1 MLGSRREARE
11 RALSL
16 LYEADAKGIA
26 PAAVL
31 AELPVAPDRFAA
43 EEVAGVGDCQDRL
56 DALITGHAVGWAVD
70 RMPVV
75 DRTLLRMA
83 IWELLERP
91 DIPTGAIIS
100 EAVELAKTY
109 STEESGR
116 FVNGVLGSVAADVRG
131 VKRGMTSSLAAA
143 AGTFTLGGDL
153 TVNRMGFGAMR
164 ITGEGIWGEPADRA
178 EAIAVLRRAVE
189 LGVDLIDTADS
200 YGPFVSEDL
209 IAEALYPYPDGL
221 VIATKG
227 GLTRTGPEEWHPVGR
242 PEYLTQCV
250 EMSLRRLR
258 LDCIDLY
265 QFHEI
270 DAQVPLEE
278 SIGTLAV
285 LQAQGKIRHLGV
297 SNFNVDDLARA
308 RRVARVVSVQN
319 RYNFVDRRS
328 DDVLAVCE
336 ADGLGFLPWA
346 PVDDGRLSRP
356 GGRLDAAAR
365 RHGVTVS
372 QLSLAWL
379 LHRSPVMLPIPGT
392 SRVDHLEENMAAA
405 GLALTADE
413 WTALEP

>member
-31 AELPVAPDRFAA
+31 ADLPVAPDAFAA
-43 EEVAGVGDCQDRL
+43 EEVAGVGGCQERL
-56 DALITGHAVGWAVD
+56 DALIADHAVGWAVD

-91 DIPTGAIIS
+91 DIPTGAVIS

-116 FVNGVLGSVAADVRG
+116 FVNGLLGSVAAEVRG
-131 VKRGMTSSLAAA
+131 VKRSMTSSLAAA

-164 ITGEGIWGEPADRA
+164 ITGEGIWGDPPDRA
-178 EAIAVLRRAVE
+178 EAITVLRRAVD

-200 YGPFVSEDL
+200 YGPYVSEDL
-209 IAEALYPYPDGL
+209 IAEALHPYPDGL

-270 DAQVPLEE
+270 DALVPLED
-278 SIGTLAV
+278 SIGALAV

-297 SNFNVDDLARA
+297 SNFTVGELARA
-308 RRVARVVSVQN
+308 RAVATVVSVQN

-328 DDVLAVCE
+328 DDVVAVCG

-356 GGRLDAAAR
+356 GGRLDAAAAP
-365 RHGVTVS
+365 HGVTVS

-405 GLALTADE
+405 AIALSADE
-413 WTALEP
+413 WAALDA